1 MGVLTRQVPKK
12 VTSLISLLA
21 LLLFLPLL
29 LLVTYQTV
37 TLISRAAGTPA
48 NITVATKEVLENIDT
63 SFYHAFSQGG
73 EESKDMLAPVAKEVR
88 ALGPRLIRIDHLYDH
103 YDIVGRDGGNLT
115 FDFSRLDAA
124 VGTIVSTGARPVL
137 VLSFM
142 PQAIAKDGNITSPPD
157 DWNEWALVVQKTIE
171 HYSGR
176 GAKNLQGVYYEVWNE
191 PDLAQFGGWKY
202 GGDKN
207 YMTLYSYAA
216 VGAKNAQNV
225 NAFSLGGPA
234 TTGLYKNWILALV
247 RSGAR
252 VDFLS
257 WHTYD
262 ENPASFAQDQRDL
275 ISWLLPFPSYTLTPQ
290 IISEFGFTGNKD
302 ARYGGMYAAAHA
314 AAVIRQLISGGPAY
328 ALSFQPK
335 DGPNQQS
342 GDGWGL
348 ITHEDNGKR
357 IKPRYYV
364 YTFIDAMAGKRLRL
378 TGEGTWVTGFAST
391 REGVIRVLLVNFDR
405 AGNHSEN
412 VPVTFTALD
421 SGRYSYTEKLLLGR
435 TVSREE
441 VVAQNTLALE
451 VFMPAQSVAI
461 LELKKL

>member
-88 ALGPRLIRIDHLYDH
+88 ALAPRLIRIDHLYDH

-115 FDFSRLDAA
+115 FDFSRLDEA
-124 VGTIVSTGARPVL
+124 VNTIVSTGARPVL

-142 PQAIAKDGNITSPPD
+142 PQAIAKDGNIISPPN
-157 DWNEWALVVQKTIE
+157 DWNEWTLVVQKTIE

-207 YMTLYSYAA
+207 YMTLYSHAA
-216 VGAKNAQNV
+216 VGAQNAKNV

-275 ISWLLPFPSYTLTPQ
+275 ISWLLPFSSYTLTPQ

-335 DGPNQQS
+335 DGPNQHA

-348 ITHEDNGKR
+348 ITHEDNGTR
-357 IKPRYYV
+357 IKPRYYI